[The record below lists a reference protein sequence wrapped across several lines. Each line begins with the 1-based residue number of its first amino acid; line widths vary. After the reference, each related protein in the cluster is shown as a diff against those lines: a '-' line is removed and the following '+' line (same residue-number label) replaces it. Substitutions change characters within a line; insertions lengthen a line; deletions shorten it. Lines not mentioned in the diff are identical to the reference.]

1 MLELIN
7 VSKIYKTKSEDVH
20 ALNKV
25 NLYFPN
31 KGLVFVT
38 GKSGSGKTTL
48 LNVIGGLD
56 DFSEGEIIIKDKSTK
71 DFTKADY
78 DSYRNTFL
86 GFVFQEYNLLDN
98 MTIAKNIS
106 LATELQGLKDNPKR
120 VEEILKEVDLVDIGN
135 RKPQELSGGQRQRV
149 AIARAIIKNPDIIL
163 ADEPTGALDTANGI
177 QVINLLKKLSKTKL
191 VIVVSHNLELAN
203 QYADRIIELEDGNVK
218 SDITIDIE
226 KRKHRNIK
234 SNKEVVSIKRGADLK
249 EKDLLEIKD
258 AVKKGKS
265 IQVIDNINI
274 IKKKTKVDRD
284 NIDYKTNPFIKT
296 KMKFWDTIKLG
307 LAAFKGKTMRLVVT
321 ILLSALAFSVFGM
334 FDAMSIFDE
343 NRLTTNTLKS
353 AITPSVTL
361 TTVVKEDGD
370 SYDIKAGDSI
380 INSLAGQ
387 TKYSIKGVYD
397 SYFVGKNPTPRE
409 MSNNTK
415 DYNISKYY
423 YYKNLKGVV
432 EFTQEDVNNYHFKVT
447 YGRMPDAYDEIAIPE
462 YYAYCM
468 LNWNYINSEL
478 VTPTKLSEIVN
489 EEKPLTLTLG
499 STASRATYKIVGIV
513 KTHNIDKKFNVL
525 YKNYESNSTLL
536 QNEYLNYI
544 NNGYFLYGFVKP
556 GFINYCI
563 KQYNTLTE
571 YKSGFGYKIGGLSN
585 TFTQFHNFNDLT
597 NLTENYVFFNNSKT
611 KLETNELMLDV
622 SLFDKVYS
630 QEIGELKQI
639 ASNTSE
645 FSGYS
650 EEIDYDFAQIKNKN
664 RTAKEKIEHLNHAI
678 GLLTE
683 IQDKIDQVNNVTRKQ
698 SIFIK
703 DVKIRKLDTS
713 KSVAKEIKI
722 PDGNFKVVGFY
733 TGSTIS
739 ASKSAV
745 MTISS
750 MQNIAINI
758 QQGNYSSILATNL
771 GNGKI
776 NVLSSI
782 FMKDSG
788 VTYSCQNNTI
798 AMIKINRDFFQKL
811 SYLFLIISALFA
823 LFSIAM
829 FGNFISVSIR
839 NKYNEIG
846 ILRALGA
853 RSVEILK
860 MFVVESVTL
869 ALINAVVASI
879 IGAFGCVFINF
890 FLSKYLN
897 FYIPIALFGI
907 RQVLVIFG
915 LSLLVAVISASR
927 PIIKISKKKPV
938 EIISRSL

>member
-20 ALNKV
+20 ALDNV
-25 NLYFPN
+25 SLYFPN

-48 LNVIGGLD
+48 LNVVGGLD

-71 DFTKADY
+71 DFTKSDY

-106 LATELQGLKDNPKR
+106 LATELQGLNDDPNR
-120 VEEILKEVDLVDIGN
+120 IEEILKEVDLVGVED

-177 QVINLLKKLSKTKL
+177 QVMNLLKKLSKSKL

-203 QYADRIIELEDGNVK
+203 QYADRIIELQDGKVK
-218 SDITIDIE
+218 SDITIDVE
-226 KRKHRNIK
+226 KRKNRNIK
-234 SNKEVVSIKRGADLK
+234 SSRDVVSIKRGADLK
-249 EKDLLEIKD
+249 EKDLQDIKD

-274 IKKKTKVDRD
+274 VKKKTKVDRE
-284 NIDYKTNPFIKT
+284 NIDYKTNPFVKT

-307 LAAFKGKTMRLVVT
+307 LAAFKGKTVRLVVT

-353 AITPSVTL
+353 ATTPSITF
-361 TTVVKEDGD
+361 TTTIKEDGD
-370 SYDIKAGDSI
+370 SYDIKSGDSV
-380 INSLAGQ
+380 INNLAGQ

-397 SYFVGKNPTPRE
+397 SYYIGKNPTPRE

-423 YYKNLKGVV
+423 YYKNLKGVI
-432 EFTQEDVNNYHFKVT
+432 EFTQEDVNNYNFKVT
-447 YGRMPDAYDEIAIPE
+447 YGRMPAEFDEIAIPE
-462 YYAYCM
+462 YYAYCI
-468 LNWNYINSEL
+468 LNWNYINTEL

-489 EEKPLTLTLG
+489 EENPLTLTLG
-499 STASRATYKIVGIV
+499 SSASKATYKIVGIV
-513 KTHNIDKKFNVL
+513 KTQEIDRKFNGL

-536 QNEYLNYI
+536 QNEFLNYI
-544 NNGYFLYGFVKP
+544 NNGYYLYGFVKP
-556 GFINYCI
+556 GFINYCMQ
-563 KQYNTLTE
+563 KYNTLTE
-571 YKSGFGYKIGGLSN
+571 YKSGFGYKIGELTN
-585 TFTQFHNFNDLT
+585 TFNQFHNFDDLSRMT
-597 NLTENYVFFNNSKT
+597 NNYVFFSSSKT
-611 KLETNELMLDV
+611 KLENNELMLDM
-622 SLFDKVYS
+622 SLFDKVYAE
-630 QEIGELKQI
+630 EISELKQI
-639 ASNTSE
+639 ASNTSQ
-645 FSGYS
+645 FNGHS
-650 EEIDYDFAQIKNKN
+650 EEIDYNITQIKNKN
-664 RTAKEKIEHLNHAI
+664 RTPQEKTTYFNETVKLLN
-678 GLLTE
+678 E
-683 IQDKIDQVNNVTRKQ
+683 IQAKVDQVNNVTRKT

-722 PDGNFKVVGFY
+722 PDGNFKIVGFY
-733 TGSTIS
+733 NGVTIS
-739 ASKSAV
+739 TGKSAV
-745 MTISS
+745 TTIAG

-776 NVLSSI
+776 SALSSI
-782 FMKDSG
+782 FMKASG
-788 VTYSCQNNTI
+788 LTYSCQNNTI
-798 AMIKINRDFFQKL
+798 AMIKINADFFKKL
-811 SYLFLIISALFA
+811 SYLFLIIAALFA

-829 FGNFISVSIR
+829 FANFITVSIR

-879 IGAFGCVFINF
+879 VGAFGCVFINF

-915 LSLLVAVISASR
+915 LSLLVAVISATR
-927 PIIKISKKKPV
+927 PIVKISKKKPV